1 MPCVNRSLAAGLIML
16 LLCLLTALASADDER
31 EDTINVAYAH
41 FLGSGIYDIGDRAA
55 YVLNMP
61 FEFLLHEP
69 ETRDWSLKLLL
80 PATIG
85 VLDVDWDE
93 FWGSGLDGDRLQT
106 LGLTP
111 GIEVDIPLADH
122 WTLKPFV
129 QAGYVYDVK
138 EDYDAWVY
146 MGGLRSMVSYQL
158 SSYTIG
164 LGAAVRVVEQRPVSR
179 GDDTGIGVIELGLD
193 VRRALNLQ
201 LRGQP
206 LELSVFAI
214 ASHYYND
221 LDLLSIRDD
230 DFHIKRTYEI
240 GLTLGT
246 AQPLRLLGMDWQ
258 RAGMGYMWG
267 DGIESITF
275 NMGFPF

>member
-1 MPCVNRSLAAGLIML
+1 MAHVNRFLAPGLIML
-16 LLCLLTALASADDER
+16 LLCSLAAATSADDER
-31 EDTINVAYAH
+31 EDTINVAYALI
-41 FLGSGIYDIGDRAA
+41 LGSGIYEIGGRRA

-61 FEFLLHEP
+61 FKFVLNEP
-69 ETRDWSLKLLL
+69 EARDWSLNLLL
-80 PATIG
+80 PVTIG

-93 FWGSGLDGDRLQT
+93 FWGDGLDGDRLQT

-111 GIEVDIPLADH
+111 GIEMNIPLTDH

-129 QAGYVYDVK
+129 QAGYVHDMK

-146 MGGLRSMVSYQL
+146 MGGLRSLGSYQL
-158 SSYTIG
+158 GAYTIG
-164 LGAAVRVVEQRPVSR
+164 LGAAVTVLEQRPRSR
-179 GDDTGIGVIELGLD
+179 GENTGVGVIDLGLD
-193 VRRALNLQ
+193 VRRALDMQ

-240 GLTLGT
+240 GLTMGT
-246 AQPLRLLGMDWQ
+246 AKPLRMLGMDWQ
-258 RAGMGYMWG
+258 RVGMGYKWG